1 MKGSVYELSRV
12 RFKLNAFPQLYYSWN
27 GDHPNGNIEAETNKS
42 SASDENET
50 LLISM
55 SAAGAIPPGNHD
67 KMTKNVV
74 QV

>member
-1 MKGSVYELSRV
+1 MRS
-12 RFKLNAFPQLYYSWN
+12 LNCIIL
-27 GDHPNGNIEAETNKS
+27 GTEITPNGSIEAETNKS

-50 LLISM
+50 PVISI